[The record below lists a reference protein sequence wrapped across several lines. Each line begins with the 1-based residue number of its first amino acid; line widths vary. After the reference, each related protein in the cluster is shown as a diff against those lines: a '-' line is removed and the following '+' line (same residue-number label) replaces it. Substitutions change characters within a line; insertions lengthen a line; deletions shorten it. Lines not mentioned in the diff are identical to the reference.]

1 MCLHELF
8 LMIVLVGGHIGTALW
23 VRPYENICMFIH
35 ANVTGLIE
43 LSVIINMQY
52 LPRVHIS

>member
-1 MCLHELF
+1 MCEEAASTF
-8 LMIVLVGGHIGTALW
+8 ETAS
-23 VRPYENICMFIH
+23 YENNSMFIH

>member
-1 MCLHELF
+1 
-8 LMIVLVGGHIGTALW
+8 MIVLVGGHIGTALW